1 MRRFL
6 HSFTLSCSLRVASI
20 HPGNSWDLFPMMMT
34 VYRHH
39 DDTNDNIDGI
49 EVMQLKK
56 DKWEAWVVD
65 ILVEGI

>member
-1 MRRFL
+1 
-6 HSFTLSCSLRVASI
+6 
-20 HPGNSWDLFPMMMT
+20 MMMT

-65 ILVEGI
+65 ILVEGFDSNRIWGGGGSMNEDSSCVQTFKA

>member
-1 MRRFL
+1 M
-6 HSFTLSCSLRVASI
+6 ASI

-39 DDTNDNIDGI
+39 DDTNDNINGI

-65 ILVEGI
+65 ILVEGFDSNRI

>member
-1 MRRFL
+1 M
-6 HSFTLSCSLRVASI
+6 ASI
-20 HPGNSWDLFPMMMT
+20 HPGNSWDLFPMMTM

-39 DDTNDNIDGI
+39 DDTNDNINGI

-65 ILVEGI
+65 VLVEGI

>member
-1 MRRFL
+1 M
-6 HSFTLSCSLRVASI
+6 ASI

>member
-1 MRRFL
+1 
-6 HSFTLSCSLRVASI
+6 
-20 HPGNSWDLFPMMMT
+20 MMMT

-56 DKWEAWVVD
+56 DKWEAWVVN